1 MSRVPAWPL
10 LLALALSSAGCGEQA
25 RAAST
30 PPEPLPVPSVAP
42 SAAPPAVEAPPT
54 WPAASAPLTVARVE
68 FPLGFG
74 RKRIYLDAGH
84 GAPGNEGN
92 SSVTCEPE
100 ESFTLRVAQDLARR
114 LEATGHFK
122 VKLSRKPGQRPRYQD
137 RLAEAERW
145 RAELFV
151 SLHSD
156 ARGEASWWMGA
167 PDQWCLRNDAA
178 PGYSVLYA
186 DDTAEPLLSQRLTVA
201 RALAR
206 RMGEAGFFPYGGED
220 YVGLYASDPVQP
232 GTFVSRHQPG
242 QRIFVLRKP
251 PMPSVIIETHH
262 ALDYEEVARW
272 REERTLEAFAAA
284 VAQGLVDSLAPP
296 ASPPGPRVSTRA
308 ALPAPRPSA
317 P

>member
-1 MSRVPAWPL
+1 MSKVPAWPL
-10 LLALALSSAGCGEQA
+10 LLALGLSSAGCGEQA
-25 RAAST
+25 RAASI
-30 PPEPLPVPSVAP
+30 PPEPLPAPAAVSSPVTPTVASPPS
-42 SAAPPAVEAPPT
+42 
-54 WPAASAPLTVARVE
+54 WPAADAPLTVARVA
-68 FPLGFG
+68 FPPAFG

-122 VKLSRKPGQRPRYQD
+122 VKLSRKPGQRPRYPH

-145 RAELFV
+145 RADLFV

-167 PDQWCLRNDAA
+167 PEQWCLRNDAA

-186 DDTAEPLLSQRLTVA
+186 DDTSEPLLSQRLTLA

-220 YVGLYASDPVQP
+220 YVGLYDSDPVQP

-251 PMPSVIIETHH
+251 RMPSVIIETHH
-262 ALDYEEVARW
+262 ALDLQEVARW
-272 REERTLEAFAAA
+272 NEERTLEAFAAA

-296 ASPPGPRVSTRA
+296 ASPPRPQVSSRA
-308 ALPAPRPSA
+308 VLPAPRRSVP
-317 P
+317 

>member
-1 MSRVPAWPL
+1 
-10 LLALALSSAGCGEQA
+10 
-25 RAAST
+25 
-30 PPEPLPVPSVAP
+30 
-42 SAAPPAVEAPPT
+42 
-54 WPAASAPLTVARVE
+54 VARVE
-68 FPLGFG
+68 FPRGFG

-114 LEATGHFK
+114 LEATGHFQ
-122 VKLSRKPGQRPRYQD
+122 VKLSRKSGQRPRYPE
-137 RLAEAERW
+137 RLEEAERW
-145 RAELFV
+145 RADLFV

-156 ARGEASWWMGA
+156 ARGEASWWMPT

-186 DDTAEPLLSQRLTVA
+186 DDTSEPLLSRRLSVA

-206 RMGEAGFFPYGGED
+206 RMGEAGFLPYGGED

-251 PMPSVIIETHH
+251 RMPSVIIETHH
-262 ALDYEEVARW
+262 ALDLEEVTRW
-272 REERTLEAFAAA
+272 REEHTLEAFAAA
-284 VAQGLVDSLAPP
+284 VAQGLVDSLTPP
-296 ASPPGPRVSTRA
+296 ASPPRLQVSTRA
-308 ALPAPRPSA
+308 ALPAP
-317 P
+317 